1 MSTILLSE
9 DDYYLRRDLTEL
21 LSKEGFSV
29 AAARSLSESIQ
40 KLRSG
45 QEIDLFLVD
54 LWLPDG
60 DGYTLL
66 SEIRARS
73 AAPVLFLTVCDDE
86 HSVIRALEQGADDY
100 ITKPFRKAE
109 LLSRIRANLRRQALA
124 KEENVLES
132 GGLSVDVSAHEVCL
146 DGEILT
152 LRPAEYRLLLLFM
165 ENPGRLLTRDRLL
178 SVLEE
183 TYIDDAADDNTL
195 NVQIS
200 RLRKALPTG
209 LIETERGFGYRFR
222 GEVRKRGSR
231 KA

>member
-1 MSTILLSE
+1 MSTILLTE

-29 AAARSLSESIQ
+29 SAARSLSESVQ
-40 KLRSG
+40 MLRSG

-73 AAPVLFLTVCDDE
+73 DAPVLFLTVRDDE
-86 HSVIRALEQGADDY
+86 RSAICALEQGADDY

-109 LLSRIRANLRRQALA
+109 LLSRIRANLRRQTLA
-124 KEENVLES
+124 KEEYVLES
-132 GGLSVDVSAHEVCL
+132 GGLSVNVPAHEVCL
-146 DGEILT
+146 NGEILT
-152 LRPAEYRLLLLFM
+152 LRPTEYRLLLLFM

-178 SVLEE
+178 TVLEE
-183 TYIDDAADDNTL
+183 TYIDDAADDNSL

-200 RLRKALPTG
+200 RLRKALPAG
-209 LIETERGFGYRFR
+209 LIKTERGFGYRFQ
-222 GEVRKRGSR
+222 GEVHKRGSR
-231 KA
+231 KV

>member
-45 QEIDLFLVD
+45 QEIDLFLVA